1 MSNEML
7 PKYSTILFTQVWN
20 KVEDFK
26 TDLAAS
32 PFAGTISASNPDNVS
47 ILFYLLYARYGNN
60 PIANRDVNQW
70 KFKIFSIIYQ
80 YGPTWEKR
88 LDIQAKLRAINDDD
102 LLKGSRAIFNHAF
115 NPSTV
120 PSTGSLDELTYIN
133 DQSTS
138 NYKKSKM
145 DAYMQ
150 LWELLRT
157 DVTEQFLN
165 QFKKCFKVF
174 VSSEQPLLYVT
185 DLSEGDLGADEEE

>member
-1 MSNEML
+1 MMNNDEL
-7 PKYSTILFTQVWN
+7 IPQYSTITFTDVWDN
-20 KVEDFK
+20 VDDFK
-26 TDLAAS
+26 ADLAES
-32 PFAGTISASNPDNVS
+32 PFDGCISPSNPDNVS

-60 PIANRDVNQW
+60 PIANHDIIQW
-70 KFKIFSIIYQ
+70 KFKIFSVIFQ

-88 LDIQAKLRAINDDD
+88 LDIQAKLRGLTDDEI
-102 LLKGSRAIFNHAF
+102 LKGSKAIFNHAF

-120 PSTGSLDELTYIN
+120 PSTGSLDELNYIN

-157 DVTEQFLN
+157 DITEDFLN
-165 QFKKCFKVF
+165 QFKKCFKIF
-174 VSSEQPLLYVT
+174 VSAESPMLFVSDT
-185 DLSEGDLGADEEE
+185 PEEED